1 MAEDL
6 DDEFDEELEGDEGE
20 VAAHDPYAEINEL
33 KQKLSLLQKTKE
45 AQRTRYKKEMHMI
58 VNTLLARHKEVK
70 HENRLLQQ
78 QLQQSTGD
86 SSGPDDFMDN
96 LRQSLEEQKK
106 EAMILRKMVAQLEQQ
121 NSHQQKATAEADTLR
136 ELLREKDLFIREL
149 EEQNQNSLYQ
159 LEAKDAILSR
169 TSAQLSN
176 LEAEVYALNKR
187 LRSSG
192 DASSQPLLEENQQLR
207 EQVRAL
213 EGVRAQYEQQI
224 KAMQA
229 QAKQAVEVASAAVA
243 SAEANVEDADY
254 EQAMDMI
261 MQELQDSLSTY
272 DELSSQVSKARS

>member
-45 AQRTRYKKEMHMI
+45 AQRARYKKEMHMI
-58 VNTLLARHKEVK
+58 VNTLLARHKDVK

-78 QLQQSTGD
+78 QLQNTGD
-86 SSGPDDFMDN
+86 SGPDDFMDN

-106 EAMILRKMVAQLEQQ
+106 EATILRKMVAQLEQQ
-121 NSHQQKATAEADTLR
+121 NSQHQKSTAEVETLR
-136 ELLREKDLFIREL
+136 ELLHEKDLFIREL

-187 LRSSG
+187 LRSGG
-192 DASSQPLLEENQQLR
+192 DASSQQLLDENQQLR
-207 EQVRAL
+207 EQVRSL
-213 EGVRAQYEQQI
+213 EGIRAHYEQQI

-243 SAEANVEDADY
+243 SAEANQVEDADY

>member
-6 DDEFDEELEGDEGE
+6 DDELNEELEGVEGE
-20 VAAHDPYAEINEL
+20 IAAHDPYAEINEL

-45 AQRTRYKKEMHMI
+45 AQRARYKKEMHMI
-58 VNTLLARHKEVK
+58 VNTLLARHKDVK

-78 QLQQSTGD
+78 QLQAGGD
-86 SSGPDDFMDN
+86 TSGPDDFMDN

-106 EAMILRKMVAQLEQQ
+106 EATILRKMVAQLEQQ
-121 NSHQQKATAEADTLR
+121 NSQHQKSTAEVETLR
-136 ELLREKDLFIREL
+136 ELLHEKDLFIREL

-159 LEAKDAILSR
+159 LEAKDSILSR
-169 TSAQLSN
+169 TSTQLSN

-187 LRSSG
+187 LRSGG
-192 DASSQPLLEENQQLR
+192 DTSSQQLLDENQHLR
-207 EQVRAL
+207 EQVRTL

-224 KAMQA
+224 KAMQV

-243 SAEANVEDADY
+243 SAEANQVEDADY